1 MVKIE
6 EEFFIFDM
14 SDTVNGIGGAMGLFL
29 GWSVLDLAFQ
39 VTVMIRSTL
48 NLFDRKSTGQKTKS
62 YKNETAEQFLTL
74 P

>member
-6 EEFFIFDM
+6 EEFFLFDL

-39 VTVMIRSTL
+39 ITVMIRSTL
-48 NLFDRKSTGQKTKS
+48 NLFDRKSTGKKPKN
-62 YKNETAEQFLTL
+62 YKNKTAEQIPTL